1 MANMRRLI
9 NASSDSELFGAA
21 ERVMEESLW
30 HGRSAFSKDGS
41 GNLGSFVKLKDE
53 HAQEVAGLFNLY
65 NERKVDNA
73 RIIAERERYE
83 GLRAVNQETRGSLR
97 AEIQETRANTKDAL
111 QLLTTFAV
119 QNKTITE
126 VSWRLLVALVF
137 RLPDF
142 ELCAEQEQQAQ
153 VLGAI
158 GQGAIEVSFF
168 EYSLRA

>member
-1 MANMRRLI
+1 LAR
-9 NASSDSELFGAA
+9 SDSELFAAA
-21 ERVMEESLW
+21 ELVMEESLW

-73 RIIAERERYE
+73 RIIAERKH
-83 GLRAVNQETRGSLR
+83 ASLR
-97 AEIQETRANTKDAL
+97 AETQDTKDAL

-119 QNKTITE
+119 QNKTITA

>member
-73 RIIAERERYE
+73 RVIAEREH
-83 GLRAVNQETRGSLR
+83 ASLR
-97 AEIQETRANTKDAL
+97 AETQDTKDAL

-168 EYSLRA
+168 EYSLHA

>member
-1 MANMRRLI
+1 MDSKFLANMRRLI

-73 RIIAERERYE
+73 RIIAEREH
-83 GLRAVNQETRGSLR
+83 ASLR
-97 AEIQETRANTKDAL
+97 AETQETRANTKDAL